1 MLRLV
6 MEGSGLSLWPAISLV
21 VFMLTT
27 LAVLYWIYR
36 PGSADFYRRLGMMI
50 LDDKTGER
58 SNPSHVTGSSGT
70 NTRKAAPTPTIPS
83 EN

>member
-21 VFMLTT
+21 VFVLTS

-36 PGSADFYRRLGMMI
+36 PGSADFYRRLGGLA
-50 LDDKTGER
+50 LDDKGGASPAIAGTPR
-58 SNPSHVTGSSGT
+58 KPSSNPQ
-70 NTRKAAPTPTIPS
+70 IPS

>member
-6 MEGSGLSLWPAISLV
+6 MEGADLSLWPAISLV

-36 PGSADFYRRLGMMI
+36 PGSADFYRHLASMVFE
-50 LDDKTGER
+50 DKASGA
-58 SNPSHVTGSSGT
+58 SDSSGAE
-70 NTRKAAPTPTIPS
+70 TRKTASTPTIPS

>member
-6 MEGSGLSLWPAISLV
+6 MESAGLSLWPAISLV

-36 PGSADFYRRLGMMI
+36 PGSADFYRRLGTMV
-50 LDDKTGER
+50 LDDKSGTV
-58 SNPSHVTGSSGT
+58 SASSGT
-70 NTRKAAPTPTIPS
+70 TTRKTASTPTIPS